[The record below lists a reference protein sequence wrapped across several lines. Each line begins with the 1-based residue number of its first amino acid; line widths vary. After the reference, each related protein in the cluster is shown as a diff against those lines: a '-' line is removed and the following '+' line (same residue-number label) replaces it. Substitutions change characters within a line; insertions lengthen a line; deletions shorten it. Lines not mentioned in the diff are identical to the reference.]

1 MAMGGS
7 NKFNVAIVTFPLKKS
22 GFTPLENLADIV
34 DLISENFCIV
44 SGIILGDRKEAYT
57 DRRELTNI
65 LEKRKR
71 LSRSHINSKNICVYI
86 IEHKPRSTKLTRI
99 ISYLYT
105 QLKITLAVVK
115 NLKKIDLWIFFIGG
129 EGLLLPI
136 LIVKIFKKKPI
147 LAFAGSGRQVA
158 DAKNDSLVKF
168 LSFLS
173 KINCTLANRIILYS
187 PNLIKEWNFEKYRNK
202 ILIAHEHFLDFD
214 KFEIKKKLSERNNS
228 VGYIGRLSEEKG
240 VLNFVRAIP
249 EILKERND
257 MEFLIGGDGQ
267 LRGEIEKYISG
278 KNLNDKVKLAGWIP
292 HEKLPDYLN
301 ELKLV
306 VLPSFTE
313 GLPNIMLEAMACGT
327 PVLATPVGA
336 IPDVI
341 TDGETGFIME
351 NNSPECIARNVMRAL
366 KHPNLERIAEN
377 ARALVEREFTY
388 EKAVE
393 RWRGILKTI

>member
-1 MAMGGS
+1 
-7 NKFNVAIVTFPLKKS
+7 
-22 GFTPLENLADIV
+22 
-34 DLISENFCIV
+34 
-44 SGIILGDRKEAYT
+44 
-57 DRRELTNI
+57 
-65 LEKRKR
+65 
-71 LSRSHINSKNICVYI
+71 
-86 IEHKPRSTKLTRI
+86 
-99 ISYLYT
+99 
-105 QLKITLAVVK
+105 
-115 NLKKIDLWIFFIGG
+115 
-129 EGLLLPI
+129 
-136 LIVKIFKKKPI
+136 VKIFKKKPI